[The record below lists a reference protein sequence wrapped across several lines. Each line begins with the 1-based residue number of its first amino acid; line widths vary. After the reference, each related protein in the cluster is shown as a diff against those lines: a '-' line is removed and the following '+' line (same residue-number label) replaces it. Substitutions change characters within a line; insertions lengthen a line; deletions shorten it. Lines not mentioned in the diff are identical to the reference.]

1 MAMNAMRRSVFG
13 RVAAQRSIDWAAVG
27 AKLSSDGAKS
37 ELGRLRA
44 AYGEIQGL
52 SNTYSTPPPPI
63 DFDHYK
69 SKISDS
75 EVVAKFEAEYKN
87 VAYPQC
93 VVDELAEIKSQYD
106 ELFEQAETSVSESQA
121 RIEALTQMVE
131 QMEAKKTGPGTSL
144 EDIYAMYPELEAEID
159 EEIAN
164 HEWGK
169 DINDDAEIGGP
180 KFEH

>member
-1 MAMNAMRRSVFG
+1 MNALRRSVFG
-13 RVAAQRSIDWAAVG
+13 RTMAQRSIDWTAVG

-37 ELGRLRA
+37 ELSRLRA
-44 AYGEIQGL
+44 TYGEIQAL

-63 DFDHYK
+63 DFEYYK

-93 VVDELAEIKSQYD
+93 VVDELAEIKTQYD
-106 ELFEQAETSVSESQA
+106 ELFEQAEASVNDSKS
-121 RIEALTQMVE
+121 RIEVLTEMAE
-131 QMEAKKTGPGTSL
+131 QMEAKKTGYSTSL
-144 EDIYAMYPELEAEID
+144 EDVYAMYPELEAEID

-169 DINDDAEIGGP
+169 DIN
-180 KFEH
+180 